1 MMGSDHPESRIETD
15 TMGNVR
21 VPEGAYWGAQTQRAL
36 DVFQVSGLRFQRRMI
51 RALGIVKLAAARAN
65 MDLKLL
71 DSRRGKAILKAAE
84 EVIEGRLDSHFPL
97 DIFQTGSGT
106 STNMNANEVIA
117 NRAIE
122 LLGGERGDKSL
133 IHPNDHVNIGQ
144 STNDVFPTVIHIAV
158 MEAVKKD
165 LKPQVQK
172 FHTGLARKAREFT
185 EVVKAGRTHLQDAVP
200 VTLGQEFS
208 GYAHSIKKDLERITR
223 AESSLSELALGGTAV
238 GTGLNTHPK
247 FAHLAITH
255 INKITGLKFRK
266 AENYFEALQ
275 SRNAPLEMS
284 GATRALAV
292 TIMRISHDLRLLN
305 SGPATGFAEIDLP
318 PVEPGSSIMPRKVN
332 PVVPE
337 AAALVAARVFGNDLT
352 VTISAQNGELELN
365 LMMPIIAHCLLES
378 IGCEANICRILAE
391 NCVDGIKANKE
402 RCRQYAE
409 RSPSLMTT
417 IAPTIGYDKAAE
429 IVKEALTTRKSIIE
443 ILLNKGI
450 LTPTQLKEK
459 LNPERMTKGG
469 RI

>member
-1 MMGSDHPESRIETD
+1 
-15 TMGNVR
+15 
-21 VPEGAYWGAQTQRAL
+21 
-36 DVFQVSGLRFQRRMI
+36 
-51 RALGIVKLAAARAN
+51 
-65 MDLKLL
+65 
-71 DSRRGKAILKAAE
+71 
-84 EVIEGRLDSHFPL
+84 
-97 DIFQTGSGT
+97 
-106 STNMNANEVIA
+106 
-117 NRAIE
+117 
-122 LLGGERGDKSL
+122 
-133 IHPNDHVNIGQ
+133 
-144 STNDVFPTVIHIAV
+144 
-158 MEAVKKD
+158 MEAVEKD

-275 SRNAPLEMS
+275 SRNAPLEMNGS
-284 GATRALAV
+284 TRALAV

-318 PVEPGSSIMPRKVN
+318 PVEPGSCIMPGKVN

-352 VTISAQNGELELN
+352 VTISAQ
-365 LMMPIIAHCLLES
+365 
-378 IGCEANICRILAE
+378 
-391 NCVDGIKANKE
+391 
-402 RCRQYAE
+402 
-409 RSPSLMTT
+409 
-417 IAPTIGYDKAAE
+417 
-429 IVKEALTTRKSIIE
+429 
-443 ILLNKGI
+443 
-450 LTPTQLKEK
+450 
-459 LNPERMTKGG
+459 
-469 RI
+469 